1 MSLLTLIPTR
11 YRWLVGGALA
21 LALLLGAISLGWV
34 VQGWRLG
41 QALAARD
48 QSHAEAMARLHD
60 AAARETQRA
69 QNKRL
74 ALDQQLQASS
84 QTQYRRLGD
93 AEQKAARLRDRLAT
107 AELRLSVITTDTDT
121 DATGA
126 DHHPQLP
133 ATTRAGRLVDGAPRA
148 DIDRAAAQ
156 RIVDITG
163 RGDRAI
169 IALGMCQAYVRAI
182 GKTR

>member
-74 ALDQQLQASS
+74 ALEQQLQASS

-107 AELRLSVITTDTDT
+107 AELRLSVITTDTG
-121 DATGA
+121 ATGA

-133 ATTRAGRLVDGAPRA
+133 ATTRAGSLVDGAPRA
-148 DIDRAAAQ
+148 DIDRGAAQ

-182 GKTR
+182 GETR

>member
-74 ALDQQLQASS
+74 ALEQQLQASS

-107 AELRLSVITTDTDT
+107 AELRLSVITTDTG
-121 DATGA
+121 ATGA

-133 ATTRAGRLVDGAPRA
+133 TTTRAGRLVDGTRRA

-156 RIVDITG
+156 RIVAITA

-169 IALGMCQAYVRAI
+169 IALGMCQNYVRTL
-182 GKTR
+182 GETL

>member
-74 ALDQQLQASS
+74 ALEQQLQASS

-107 AELRLSVITTDTDT
+107 AELRLSVITTDTG
-121 DATGA
+121 ATGA

-133 ATTRAGRLVDGAPRA
+133 ATTRAIHHPR
-148 DIDRAAAQ
+148 RTPGGW
-156 RIVDITG
+156 RPTS
-163 RGDRAI
+163 RH
-169 IALGMCQAYVRAI
+169 
-182 GKTR
+182 

>member
-11 YRWLVGGALA
+11 YRWLVGCALA

-34 VQGWRLG
+34 VQGWRQG

-74 ALDQQLQASS
+74 ALEQQLQASS

-107 AELRLSVITTDTDT
+107 AELRLSVITADTG
-121 DATGA
+121 ATGA

-133 ATTRAGRLVDGAPRA
+133 ATTHAGRLVDGAPRA
-148 DIDRAAAQ
+148 DIDRGAAQ
-156 RIVDITG
+156 RIVAITG

-182 GKTR
+182 GETR

>member
-60 AAARETQRA
+60 AATRETRRA

-74 ALDQQLQASS
+74 ALEQQLQASS
-84 QTQYRRLGD
+84 QTHYRRLGD

-107 AELRLSVITTDTDT
+107 AELRLSVLTADTG
-121 DATGA
+121 AAGA
-126 DHHPQLP
+126 DHHPKLP
-133 ATTRAGRLVDGAPRA
+133 TTTRAGRLVDGAPRA
-148 DIDRAAAQ
+148 DIDRGAAQ

-169 IALGMCQAYVRAI
+169 IALGMCQSYVRTINA
-182 GKTR
+182 TR

>member
-1 MSLLTLIPTR
+1 MSLLTLIPAR

-48 QSHAEAMARLHD
+48 QSHAEAMARLYD

-74 ALDQQLQASS
+74 AFEQQLQAFS
-84 QTQYRRLGD
+84 QTQYRRLTN
-93 AEQKAARLRDRLAT
+93 AEQQAARLRDRLAT
-107 AELRLSVITTDTDT
+107 AELRLSVFTAEPAAADV
-121 DATGA
+121 
-126 DHHPQLP
+126 DHHDQLP
-133 ATTRAGRLVDGAPRA
+133 ATTRAGRLVDGALRA
-148 DIDRAAAQ
+148 DIDRGAAQ

-169 IALGMCQAYVRAI
+169 IALGTCQAYVRAI
-182 GKTR
+182 SETL

>member
-1 MSLLTLIPTR
+1 MNLLTLIPVR
-11 YRWLVGGALA
+11 YQWLIGGGLV
-21 LALLLGAISLGWV
+21 LALLLGAVSLGWV

-60 AAARETQRA
+60 AAARETRRA

-74 ALDQQLQASS
+74 ALEQQLQASS
-84 QTQYRRLGD
+84 QIQYRRLTD
-93 AEQKAARLRDRLAT
+93 AEQQAARLRDRLAT
-107 AELRLSVITTDTDT
+107 AELRLSVLAAEPAAA
-121 DATGA
+121 DAG
-126 DHHPQLP
+126 HHDQLP
-133 ATTRAGRLVDGAPRA
+133 TTASAGRLVDGARRA

-156 RIVDITG
+156 RIVAITG

-169 IALGMCQAYVRAI
+169 IALGMCQNYVRTL
-182 GKTR
+182 GETL